1 MFYNFAPS
9 GLCWFHSFHSQVS
22 QALQHVLYNFAPSG
36 LVGFIRSIH
45 RRHRP
50 YSLCCIISPRWGFL
64 VSFVFFTDLQPV
76 LYNFAPLGLV
86 GVPFATGVFY
96 MPCKGMIL

>member
-22 QALQHVLYNFAPSG
+22 QALQPVLYNFAPLG
-36 LVGFIRSIH
+36 LFGFIRFFSQI
-45 RRHRP
+45 

-64 VSFVFFTDLQPV
+64 VSFVFFHRFTACV
-76 LYNFAPLGLV
+76 V
-86 GVPFATGVFY
+86 
-96 MPCKGMIL
+96 

>member
-22 QALQHVLYNFAPSG
+22 QALQPVLYNLAPLG
-36 LVGFIRSIH
+36 LCWFHSFH
-45 RRHRP
+45 
-50 YSLCCIISPRWGFL
+50 SQ
-64 VSFVFFTDLQPV
+64 VSQALQPV